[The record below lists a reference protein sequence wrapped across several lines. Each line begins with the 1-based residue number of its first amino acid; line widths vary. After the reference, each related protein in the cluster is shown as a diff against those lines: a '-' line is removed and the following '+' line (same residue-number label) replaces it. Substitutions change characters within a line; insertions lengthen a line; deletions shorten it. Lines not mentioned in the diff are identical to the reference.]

1 VGLLVRRVRRVI
13 LETLF
18 STLNEEGHPNFAPMG
33 VVWGEEEVTV
43 RPFRDTATFRN
54 LLRASCGVAN
64 LTDDVLLFARA
75 AFEKVDPRWCPARHI
90 EGAVLAEACS
100 WRELEVIEVGD
111 AGADDRADI
120 RCRIVGRGHRREF
133 LGFSRARSAVI
144 EAAIIATRLHLH
156 RREDVEEDLARY
168 REVVARTGG
177 DREHEAMAYLED
189 RVMRWYG
196 ARSG

>member
-1 VGLLVRRVRRVI
+1 VI
-13 LETLF
+13 IETLF
-18 STLNEEGHPNFAPMG
+18 STLNEEGIPNFAPMG
-33 VVWGEEEVTV
+33 VVWGEQEVTV

-54 LLRASCGVAN
+54 LLSARCGVAN

-75 AFEKVDPRWCPARHI
+75 ALETVDPPWCPARHI

-100 WRELEVIEVGD
+100 WRELEVIEVKG
-111 AGADDRADI
+111 ACADDRADI
-120 RCRIVGRGHRREF
+120 RCRVAGRGHRREF

-144 EAAIIATRLHLH
+144 EAAIVATRLHLH
-156 RREDVEEDLARY
+156 RREDVEADLARY

-177 DREHEAMAYLED
+177 EREHEAIAYLED
-189 RVMRWYG
+189 RVVRWYG